1 MDKKNTATG
10 ATIVNRSDRRKA
22 HKPVKAETPIG
33 VPSVG
38 SAPVMVESVE
48 TETIKATEPE
58 GEAVKIEPTEPTI
71 EPEPV
76 KPEPTIADLQA
87 TIRALTAERN
97 TLQADIEDR
106 KAGYVAL
113 TAERDTLR
121 ARVVELR
128 MTPPVNDG
136 EVSAIERNILRRLF
150 TGDKGA
156 RSIMLDVVTDLC
168 NTPDKDGNTFDVN
181 RDTVGAR
188 IPKGLL
194 TGVLRI
200 AKGQYDN
207 THPAYALGKSIGGK
221 AAVKAGGKDDLKAIT
236 DATAFLDIGNSL
248 PNLVAGIQRMTRTV
262 HQTADVMR
270 ENDVDKVPAF
280 KATASE
286 RLAVVEKAQNG
297 DDKAIADFINKRD
310 QAKEKAK
317 KSA

>member
-22 HKPVKAETPIG
+22 HTPVKAETPIG

-38 SAPVMVESVE
+38 SAPVMVESVDQ
-48 TETIKATEPE
+48 TEAIKAEP
-58 GEAVKIEPTEPTI
+58 VKAI

-76 KPEPTIADLQA
+76 KAEPTVKPIDADE
-87 TIRALTAERN
+87 I
-97 TLQADIEDR
+97 
-106 KAGYVAL
+106 
-113 TAERDTLR
+113 
-121 ARVVELR
+121 
-128 MTPPVNDG
+128 
-136 EVSAIERNILRRLF
+136 SAIERNILRRLF

-248 PNLVAGIQRMTRTV
+248 PNLVAGIQRMTNTV
-262 HQTADVMR
+262 HGAAEVMR
-270 ENDVDKVPAF
+270 ANDVDKVPAF

-286 RLAVVEKAQNG
+286 RLAVVERSQAG